1 MANVPRPIIKRFDYR
16 LTVAGV
22 DITADIR
29 NTPDTDLLSISIQD
43 NLEKSDSLT
52 LDFSDAKGVW
62 KNSWY
67 PTKGNPVT
75 IAIGYTDLSESWL
88 PEIEYQIDEIE
99 LSSWDKIT
107 IRATATPIVESLRTL
122 RTEAYENVTLK
133 GIVDKVAARNKL
145 TVEGEIKAISFERIS
160 QSRESDLNL
169 LLRLSQEYG
178 HIFKVHSSGKIVF
191 YNRSILESADS
202 VFKLSALEVDPTRI
216 RLTDSLQGV
225 YNRAE
230 IKYDSGKR
238 GKPLTHLETD
248 KSIGSGELLYL
259 DNRAEN
265 LSQAI
270 AIAQEGLR
278 LANSTRVTGDITL
291 EGNALYNAG
300 SNFDL
305 SDCGKFSGK
314 WHINE
319 VKHDVSK
326 SQGWMSRLSIRKIN
340 DG

>member
-1 MANVPRPIIKRFDYR
+1 MSNVPRPIIKRFDYK
-16 LTVAGV
+16 LTIAGV

-29 NTPDTDLLSISIQD
+29 NTISTDLLSISIQD

-62 KNSWY
+62 KNAWY
-67 PTKGNPVT
+67 PTKGDPVT
-75 IAIGYTDLSESWL
+75 ISIGYMDLPESWL
-88 PEIEYQIDEIE
+88 PETEYQIDEIE
-99 LSSWDKIT
+99 LTSWDKIT
-107 IRATATPIVESLRTL
+107 IRATATPIIQSLRTL
-122 RTEAYENVTLK
+122 RTEAYENISLR
-133 GIVDKVAARNKL
+133 GIVEKVAARNEL
-145 TVEGEIKAISFERIS
+145 TVEGEIKTISFERIS

-191 YNRSILESADS
+191 YDRSTLDSADS
-202 VFKLSALEVDPTRI
+202 IFELSALEVDPTRI
-216 RLTDSLQGV
+216 RLIDSLQGI

-230 IKYDSGKR
+230 IKYDSGKS
-238 GKPLTHLETD
+238 GKPLTHLESD
-248 KSIGSGELLYL
+248 ESIESGELLYL

-278 LANSTRVTGDITL
+278 LANSTRVTGDISL
-291 EGNALYNAG
+291 EGDARYNAG
-300 SNFDL
+300 VNFDL
-305 SDCGKFSGK
+305 VNCGKFSGK
-314 WHINE
+314 WHI
-319 VKHDVSK
+319 VDVRHDITK
-326 SQGWMSRLSIRKIN
+326 SQGWISRLSIRKIN